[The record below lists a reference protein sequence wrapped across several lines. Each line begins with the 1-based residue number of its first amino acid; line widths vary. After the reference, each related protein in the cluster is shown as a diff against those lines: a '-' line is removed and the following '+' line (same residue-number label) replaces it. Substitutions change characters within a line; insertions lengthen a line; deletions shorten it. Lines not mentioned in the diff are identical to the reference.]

1 MSTAPTLA
9 YGRPQRRRRLRVVVA
24 VLAVLLGGVATAG
37 WRYRAPVRAYV
48 GRVCGDWQFGKAFDR
63 SVADLT
69 PNGAVWLA
77 PVKGADPT
85 TPSRAAH
92 QLDTLLKASAS
103 QLAEVGYPRTVLFA
117 RQGTTQ
123 GGRWL
128 AFGCVSERGFELFVF
143 QRGTRTFAYATP
155 LFVPPLALQS
165 AHCDVSEIS
174 ATGTTV
180 RAVLSIDGVPNAV
193 SWSVQ
198 PPGGSTPSAVAVA
211 GLAIVASGI
220 TPEDGWVAAG
230 AWWPNKRGWQ
240 LVAGPPAEESIP
252 CITDTRAV
260 TFLPDGRLALVT
272 PKDVRLTRPDSPEV
286 ERHKLPESYRPQ
298 DVYVFSPDGTRL
310 FVGGDVQPAWLVDTQ
325 TGTTRTLSKHTV
337 GWGKAV
343 FASERTMLFF
353 DDATRAKVD
362 WESKRATPLRVDGF
376 ASFYRFGAGGGRVAA
391 LVPNG
396 IGIFDVSDGREA
408 RRIAAGADSLSLSP
422 DGRWLAAGR
431 PALALYDVAT
441 GSPLLEHGP
450 DVSFGERFSQARW
463 SADGLRGAAVNSEA
477 VYVWSLREPRW
488 LARFPHGLSGEY
500 KSVAISPDGR
510 RLAAS
515 GSASPAVAY
524 WPDIDAVLP
533 TAVRGN

>member
-9 YGRPQRRRRLRVVVA
+9 YGRPQRRRRLRAVAA
-24 VLAVLLGGVATAG
+24 VLALLLCGVAAAG
-37 WRYRAPVRAYV
+37 WRYRAPVRAYA
-48 GRVCGDWQFGKAFDR
+48 GRHYADWQFGRAFDR

-69 PNGAVWLA
+69 PSGAVWLA
-77 PVKGADPT
+77 PVKGSDPT
-85 TPSRAAH
+85 TPTRAARH
-92 QLDTLLKASAS
+92 LDTLLTDSAS
-103 QLAEVGYPRTVLFA
+103 PLSSGGFPRTVLFA

-143 QRGTRTFAYATP
+143 QGGTRTVAYATP
-155 LFVPPLALQS
+155 LFVPPLALQG
-165 AHCDVSEIS
+165 AHFDVTEIS
-174 ATGTTV
+174 ATGTSV
-180 RAVLSIDGVPNAV
+180 RAVLAIDGVPNAV

-198 PPGGSTPSAVAVA
+198 PPGGPTPPAAAVA
-211 GLAIVASGI
+211 GLAVVASGI
-220 TPEDGWVAAG
+220 TPEDGWVASG
-230 AWWPNKRGWQ
+230 AWWPNKRGWR
-240 LVAGPPAEESIP
+240 LVAGPPAEQSVP

-272 PKDVRLTRPDSPEV
+272 PKDVRLTRSESPEV
-286 ERHKLPESYRPQ
+286 EKHSLPESFRPQ

-325 TGTTRTLSKHTV
+325 TGNTRTLSKHTV
-337 GWGKAV
+337 GWGKAAFADARTLV
-343 FASERTMLFF
+343 FL

-362 WESKRATPLRVDGF
+362 WESKRAKPLRVDGF
-376 ASFYRFGAGGGRVAA
+376 ASFYRFGAGGGLVAA

-396 IGIFDVSDGREA
+396 VGIFDVNDGHEV
-408 RRIAAGADSLSLSP
+408 RRIASGADSLSLSP

-431 PALALYDVAT
+431 PGLALYDVAT
-441 GSPLLEHGP
+441 GSPLLVHGP

-463 SADGLRGAAVNSEA
+463 SADGLRGAAVTGEA

-524 WPDIDAVLP
+524 WPDVDAVLP
-533 TAVRGN
+533 SATHAE

>member
-1 MSTAPTLA
+1 MSTALTLA
-9 YGRPQRRRRLRVVVA
+9 YGRPQRRRRLRVVLSVF
-24 VLAVLLGGVATAG
+24 VVLLGGVAAAG

-48 GRVCGDWQFGKAFDR
+48 AREYADWQFGRAFDR

-69 PNGAVWLA
+69 PDGAVWLA
-77 PVKGADPT
+77 PVQGSNVNA
-85 TPSRAAH
+85 PSRAARH
-92 QLDTLLKASAS
+92 LDTLLTASAS
-103 QLAEVGYPRTVLFA
+103 ALSGGVFPRTVLFA
-117 RQGTTQ
+117 RQGITQ

-128 AFGCVSERGFELFVF
+128 AFGCVSERGFELIVF
-143 QRGTRTFAYATP
+143 QRGTRTVAYATP
-155 LFVPPLALQS
+155 LFVPPPGVQG
-165 AHCDVSEIS
+165 AHCDVTEIA

-198 PPGGSTPSAVAVA
+198 PPGGSTPPAAAVA
-211 GLAIVASGI
+211 GLAVVASGI
-220 TPEDGWVAAG
+220 TPEDGWVASG
-230 AWWPNKRGWQ
+230 AWWPNKRGWR
-240 LVAGPPAEESIP
+240 LVAGPPTEQSIP

-272 PKDVRLTRPDSPEV
+272 PKDVRLTSPDSLV
-286 ERHKLPESYRPQ
+286 VDRHALPESYRPQ

-325 TGTTRTLSKHTV
+325 TGNTRTLSKHTV
-337 GWGKAV
+337 GWGRAA
-343 FASERTMLFF
+343 FADGRTMLFL

-396 IGIFDVSDGREA
+396 VGIFDISDGREA
-408 RRIAAGADSLSLSP
+408 RRIPGGADSLSLSP

-463 SADGLRGAAVNSEA
+463 SADGLRGATVNSEA

-488 LARFPHGLSGEY
+488 LARFPHGLSGQY
-500 KSVAISPDGR
+500 RSVAISPDGR

-524 WPDIDAVLP
+524 WPDVDAVLP
-533 TAVRGN
+533 SATHAE